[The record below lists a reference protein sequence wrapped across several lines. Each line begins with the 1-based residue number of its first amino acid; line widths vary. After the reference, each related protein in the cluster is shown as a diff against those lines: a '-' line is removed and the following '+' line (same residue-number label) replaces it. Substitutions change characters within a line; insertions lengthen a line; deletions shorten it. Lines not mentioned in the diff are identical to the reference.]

1 MKRFKFKRTYFA
13 MPYAVLGALFVI
25 GPLGIMAVYAFTDT
39 DGSFTFSNFVNFF
52 SKPAMIKVLFRS
64 LGVAAITTVAC
75 LLLAPAVLPPAG
87 PGEVGMPGEVLTGSE
102 QPGADDGG
110 EDGIR
115 PCVDWEDDKPSKFNQ

>member
-1 MKRFKFKRTYFA
+1 MNMKLKNRLKKILTE
-13 MPYAVLGALFVI
+13 AL
-25 GPLGIMAVYAFTDT
+25 
-39 DGSFTFSNFVNFF
+39 
-52 SKPAMIKVLFRS
+52 
-64 LGVAAITTVAC
+64 VAC

-102 QPGADDGG
+102 QPGSDDGG